1 MKAPKD
7 VDSGYQMTDFFPV
20 YGLKIKFD
28 STRCEATNIFLNFIV

>member
-20 YGLKIKFD
+20 CGFTVKFD
-28 STRCEATNIFLNFIV
+28 SARYEAANTFLNFIV